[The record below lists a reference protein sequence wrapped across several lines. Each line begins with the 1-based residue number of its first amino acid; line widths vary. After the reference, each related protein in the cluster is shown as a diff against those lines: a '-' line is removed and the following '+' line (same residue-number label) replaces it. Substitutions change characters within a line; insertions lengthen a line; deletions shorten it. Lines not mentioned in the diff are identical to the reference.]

1 MLSGIHGLTPNM
13 PIRSGKTFK
22 RRITS
27 SSACYVSNSDC
38 WARAEI
44 QRNTFPR
51 DRDFSCPVA
60 TESGCQWP
68 R

>member
-27 SSACYVSNSDC
+27 SSACYVSNSSILQRQNLIVRLLG
-38 WARAEI
+38 ASRNSAEYI
-44 QRNTFPR
+44 
-51 DRDFSCPVA
+51 S
-60 TESGCQWP
+60 SGS
-68 R
+68 